1 MQAEPKKPAIADSTR
16 SRQPDPK
23 AEPESSTPARKTAK
37 AQPRQSPPP
46 RTNPRPQ
53 IEDYALIGDCETA
66 ALVSRTG
73 SIDWLCWPSFSSGAC
88 FASLLGTCDNG
99 YWNLRPAGQ
108 FTSTRRYRTHT
119 LVLETTFE
127 TTSAPASDGEPAQDA
142 RQDTRQ
148 DSRQG
153 VGGKVQIIDFMP
165 IREKDSHIVRIVK
178 GISGTVAMRMDL
190 ALRFDYGSITPWVTS
205 IAGGIKAVA
214 GPDMVLLRT
223 TAPLRGEGMTTV
235 SEFTV
240 SAGEEVAFVLSYG
253 ASYEKLP
260 RRVQPTDALV
270 QTEAFWVRWII
281 RSSYRGAHAEAVE
294 RSLITLK
301 ALTYRPTGGV
311 VAAPTTSL
319 PEQPG
324 GPRNWDY
331 RFCWLRDTSFM
342 LLVLMDAGYQGE
354 AVAWK
359 QWLLRAVAGAPDQI
373 QTLYGILG
381 ERQLQEWEVSWLP
394 GYQNSTPVRIG
405 NAASQQF
412 QLDVFGEIASALRH
426 TRHEDGAVDP
436 AQGLEAALT
445 CHLEQ
450 IWEQPDEGIWEVRS
464 GRQHFTYSKAMAW
477 LAFDCAVKNIED
489 KAMHGP
495 IDEESRQNLDRW
507 RNIRQNVHDQVCSR
521 GFDAELN
528 SFVQSYGSKQLD
540 ASCLLLAMIGF
551 LPPEDPRIRGT
562 VDAIEKH
569 LMPHGFVLRY
579 NTSTSNDGLPPGE
592 GVFLACSFWM
602 VTNLVLLGRRSDA
615 ENLFHRLIA
624 LSNDVGLLAEEYD
637 PAASCQIGNFPQALS
652 HLALIGAAFALAKK
666 NPQDTKR
673 SPATPSNQ

>member
-1 MQAEPKKPAIADSTR
+1 MQAEQQTGANTNPGATQKE
-16 SRQPDPK
+16 DPK
-23 AEPESSTPARKTAK
+23 AGPESATESKK
-37 AQPRQSPPP
+37 AEQAAPPP
-46 RTNPRPQ
+46 NFQR

-66 ALVSRTG
+66 ALVSLTG

-88 FASLLGTCDNG
+88 FAALLGTSDNG
-99 YWNLRPAGQ
+99 CWSLCPADEFISSRQYRP
-108 FTSTRRYRTHT
+108 HT
-119 LVLETTFE
+119 LVLETTFDV
-127 TTSAPASDGEPAQDA
+127 APIPATEDKPAQ
-142 RQDTRQ
+142 
-148 DSRQG
+148 
-153 VGGKVQIIDFMP
+153 GGGRVQVIDFMP
-165 IREKDSHIVRIVK
+165 IREKHSRIVRIVK
-178 GISGTVAMRMDL
+178 GITGSVPMRMDL
-190 ALRFDYGSITPWVTS
+190 ALRFDYGSITPWVT
-205 IAGGIKAVA
+205 ATKDGLKAIA

-223 TAPLRGEGMTTV
+223 TAPLRGENMTTV
-235 SEFTV
+235 SEFNV
-240 SAGEEVAFVLSYG
+240 SAGEEVTFVLSYG
-253 ASYEKLP
+253 ASYEKSP
-260 RRVQPTDALV
+260 RRINPADALV
-270 QTEAFWVRWII
+270 QTEAFWARWAL
-281 RSSYRGAHAEAVE
+281 RSSYRGDRAEAVE

-311 VAAPTTSL
+311 VAAATTSL
-319 PEQPG
+319 PEQLG

-381 ERQLQEWEVSWLP
+381 ERQLQEREVPWLP
-394 GYQNSTPVRIG
+394 GYENSSPVRVG

-436 AQGLEAALT
+436 ALGLEAALT
-445 CHLEQ
+445 KHLEQ

-489 KAMHGP
+489 KAKQAP
-495 IDEESRQNLDRW
+495 LDEEMQQNLDRW
-507 RNIRQNVHDQVCSR
+507 RKTRQCVHDQVCAR
-521 GFDAELN
+521 GFDTELN

-551 LPPEDPRIRGT
+551 LPPDDPRIRGT

-579 NTSTSNDGLPPGE
+579 NTSTSDDGLPPGE

-602 VTNLVLLGRRSDA
+602 VTNLVLLDRRADA
-615 ENLFHRLIA
+615 EQMFERLIA
-624 LSNDVGLLAEEYD
+624 LRNDVGLLAEEYD
-637 PAASCQIGNFPQALS
+637 PAASRQVGNFPQALS
-652 HLALIGAAFALAKK
+652 HLALISAAFALAQKRSGTS
-666 NPQDTKR
+666 QR
-673 SPATPSNQ
+673 SPATPSAK

>member
-1 MQAEPKKPAIADSTR
+1 MQAEQQTGANTNPGATQKE
-16 SRQPDPK
+16 DPK
-23 AEPESSTPARKTAK
+23 AGPESATESKK
-37 AQPRQSPPP
+37 AEQAAPPP
-46 RTNPRPQ
+46 NFQRL
-53 IEDYALIGDCETA
+53 EDYALIGDCETA
-66 ALVSRTG
+66 ALVSLTG

-88 FASLLGTCDNG
+88 FAALLGTSDNG
-99 YWNLRPAGQ
+99 CWSLCPADEFISSRQYRP
-108 FTSTRRYRTHT
+108 HT
-119 LVLETTFE
+119 LVLETTFDV
-127 TTSAPASDGEPAQDA
+127 APIPATEDKPAQ
-142 RQDTRQ
+142 
-148 DSRQG
+148 
-153 VGGKVQIIDFMP
+153 GGGRVQVIDFMP
-165 IREKDSHIVRIVK
+165 IREKHSRIVRIVK
-178 GISGTVAMRMDL
+178 GITGSVPMRMDL
-190 ALRFDYGSITPWVTS
+190 ALRFDYGSITPWVT
-205 IAGGIKAVA
+205 ATKDGLKAIA

-223 TAPLRGEGMTTV
+223 TAPLRGENMTTV
-235 SEFTV
+235 SEFNV
-240 SAGEEVAFVLSYG
+240 SAGEEVTFVLSYG
-253 ASYEKLP
+253 ASYEKSP
-260 RRVQPTDALV
+260 RRINPADALV
-270 QTEAFWVRWII
+270 QTEAFWARWAL
-281 RSSYRGAHAEAVE
+281 RSSYRGDRAEAVE

-311 VAAPTTSL
+311 VAAATTSL
-319 PEQPG
+319 PEQLG

-381 ERQLQEWEVSWLP
+381 ERQLQEREVPWLP
-394 GYQNSTPVRIG
+394 GYENSSPVRVG

-436 AQGLEAALT
+436 ALGLEAALT
-445 CHLEQ
+445 KHLEQ
-450 IWEQPDEGIWEVRS
+450 IWEHPDEGIWEVRS

-489 KAMHGP
+489 KAKQAP
-495 IDEESRQNLDRW
+495 LDEEMQQNLDRW
-507 RNIRQNVHDQVCSR
+507 RKTRQCVHDQVCAR
-521 GFDAELN
+521 GFDTELN

-551 LPPEDPRIRGT
+551 LPPDDPRIRGT

-579 NTSTSNDGLPPGE
+579 NTSTSDDGLPPGE

-602 VTNLVLLGRRSDA
+602 VTNLVLLDRRADA
-615 ENLFHRLIA
+615 EQMFERLIA
-624 LSNDVGLLAEEYD
+624 LRNDVGLLAEEYD
-637 PAASCQIGNFPQALS
+637 PAASRQVGNFPQALS
-652 HLALIGAAFALAKK
+652 HLALISAAFALAQKRSGTS
-666 NPQDTKR
+666 QR
-673 SPATPSNQ
+673 SPATPSAK

>member
-1 MQAEPKKPAIADSTR
+1 MQAEQQTGANTNPGATQKE
-16 SRQPDPK
+16 DPK
-23 AEPESSTPARKTAK
+23 AGPESATESKK
-37 AQPRQSPPP
+37 AEQAAPPP
-46 RTNPRPQ
+46 NFQR

-66 ALVSRTG
+66 ALVSLTG

-88 FASLLGTCDNG
+88 FAALLGTSDNG
-99 YWNLRPAGQ
+99 CWSLCPADEFISSRQYRP
-108 FTSTRRYRTHT
+108 HT
-119 LVLETTFE
+119 LVLETTFDV
-127 TTSAPASDGEPAQDA
+127 APIPATEDKPAQ
-142 RQDTRQ
+142 
-148 DSRQG
+148 
-153 VGGKVQIIDFMP
+153 GGGRVQVIDFMP
-165 IREKDSHIVRIVK
+165 IREKHSRIVRIVK
-178 GISGTVAMRMDL
+178 GITGSVPMRMDL
-190 ALRFDYGSITPWVTS
+190 ALRFDYGSITPWVT
-205 IAGGIKAVA
+205 ATKDGLKAIA

-223 TAPLRGEGMTTV
+223 TAPLRGENMTTV
-235 SEFTV
+235 SEFNV
-240 SAGEEVAFVLSYG
+240 SAGEEVTFVLSYG
-253 ASYEKLP
+253 ASYEKSP
-260 RRVQPTDALV
+260 RRINPADALV
-270 QTEAFWVRWII
+270 QTEAFWARWAL
-281 RSSYRGAHAEAVE
+281 RSSYRGDRAEAVE

-311 VAAPTTSL
+311 VAAATTSL
-319 PEQPG
+319 PEQLG

-381 ERQLQEWEVSWLP
+381 ERQLQEREVPWLP
-394 GYQNSTPVRIG
+394 GYENSSPVRVG

-436 AQGLEAALT
+436 ALGLEAALT
-445 CHLEQ
+445 KHLEQ
-450 IWEQPDEGIWEVRS
+450 IWEHPDEGIWEVRS

-489 KAMHGP
+489 KAKQAP
-495 IDEESRQNLDRW
+495 LDEEMQQNLDRW
-507 RNIRQNVHDQVCSR
+507 RKTRQCVHDQVCAR
-521 GFDAELN
+521 GFDTELN

-551 LPPEDPRIRGT
+551 LPPDDPRIRGT

-579 NTSTSNDGLPPGE
+579 NTSTSDDGLPPGE

-602 VTNLVLLGRRSDA
+602 VTNLVLLDRRADA
-615 ENLFHRLIA
+615 EQMFERLIA
-624 LSNDVGLLAEEYD
+624 LRNDVGLLAEEYD
-637 PAASCQIGNFPQALS
+637 PAASRQVGNFPQALS
-652 HLALIGAAFALAKK
+652 HLALISAAFALAQKRSGTS
-666 NPQDTKR
+666 QR
-673 SPATPSNQ
+673 SPATPSAK